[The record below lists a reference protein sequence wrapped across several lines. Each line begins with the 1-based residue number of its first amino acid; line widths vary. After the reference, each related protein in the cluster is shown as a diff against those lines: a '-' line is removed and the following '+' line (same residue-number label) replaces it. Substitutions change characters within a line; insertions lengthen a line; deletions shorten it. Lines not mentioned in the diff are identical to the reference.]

1 MQGNIRKAEYT
12 CRHSEA
18 EYDCLAPFYLPSL
31 SLSLAPSLALSLSL
45 SHSCLANEM
54 QRVGRLWIAEP
65 YFPTCY
71 SGCRISMRFFLL
83 LPFIAE
89 ITKYIIK
96 LRVHKRRT
104 ITSAKPSTAVSAA
117 AGQHSSVS
125 QPPSMTTP
133 ESMWLWHQCSCLT
146 APHPLAFD
154 WHSMQPVGALRA
166 QAGKL
171 ALFPLIAVRALYT
184 ELLDTA
190 HSCYL
195 LWLIFLAQ
203 G

>member
-1 MQGNIRKAEYT
+1 MHEKKYQKSLNHL
-12 CRHSEA
+12 HSEA
-18 EYDCLAPFYLPSL
+18 LYYCISPSL
-31 SLSLAPSLALSLSL
+31 LSLLFLSVTLMPCKWNAKSWQAMNSRSRTSLLVTQGAGS
-45 SHSCLANEM
+45 
-54 QRVGRLWIAEP
+54 
-65 YFPTCY
+65 
-71 SGCRISMRFFLL
+71 SMHFSL

-96 LRVHKRRT
+96 LRVHKRTT

-171 ALFPLIAVRALYT
+171 ALFPLIAVTSLVHRLAR
-184 ELLDTA
+184 
-190 HSCYL
+190 HSTL
-195 LWLIFLAQ
+195 SLSFLAYLF
-203 G
+203 

>member
-1 MQGNIRKAEYT
+1 
-12 CRHSEA
+12 
-18 EYDCLAPFYLPSL
+18 
-31 SLSLAPSLALSLSL
+31 
-45 SHSCLANEM
+45 M
-54 QRVGRLWIAEP
+54 QRVGRLWIEEP

-71 SGCRISMRFFLL
+71 SGCRISMHFFFLYFSFLFFLL

-96 LRVHKRRT
+96 LRVHKRTT

-171 ALFPLIAVRALYT
+171 ALFPLIAVRALYIPG
-184 ELLDTA
+184 LA
-190 HSCYL
+190 RHSTLSLSSPAYL
-195 LWLIFLAQ
+195 F
-203 G
+203 

>member
-1 MQGNIRKAEYT
+1 
-12 CRHSEA
+12 
-18 EYDCLAPFYLPSL
+18 
-31 SLSLAPSLALSLSL
+31 
-45 SHSCLANEM
+45 
-54 QRVGRLWIAEP
+54 
-65 YFPTCY
+65 
-71 SGCRISMRFFLL
+71 MRSL

-96 LRVHKRRT
+96 LRVHKRTT

-117 AGQHSSVS
+117 AGQHSSAS

-154 WHSMQPVGALRA
+154 WHSVQPVGALRA

-171 ALFPLIAVRALYT
+171 ALFPLIAVRVSYAG
-184 ELLDTA
+184 LLDTA
-190 HSCYL
+190 HSRYL
-195 LWLIFLAQ
+195 TPLICFGFFYKSTDKVRSSSGRHQLFFSCTRSCSVLLSLKKMVQ
-203 G
+203 CQE